1 MEFGEMKWELLAE
14 FIRLSPEKRGDDLAD
29 EVHWLTP
36 WPRRQSRP
44 PVCKHKNI
52 PTWYP
57 LSCAPSTGPTHL
69 EPEGALHTHPSV
81 GSSPCSESYSASPP
95 MGFCPK
101 ELKSESQRGLSTP
114 VFITVSLTTVRVWN
128 DLNVGNRWTDE
139 EDATGTCKGTPL
151 RLQREKFCKMG
162 QHKWSLRTL
171 CSVNKSIRKNL
182 GSTYMRYV
190 KWKSQIPMVSKSR
203 TLVTETG
210 NRGEREVTEGQAGSF
225 SQVRWTNPRVCCTA
239 LKQQSTIMDYDHLMS
254 LTGYVRYSDTNK
266 LVYETQNH
274 RCREQIC
281 GYQGSRGGTN

>member
-1 MEFGEMKWELLAE
+1 M
-14 FIRLSPEKRGDDLAD
+14 S
-29 EVHWLTP
+29 
-36 WPRRQSRP
+36 
-44 PVCKHKNI
+44 
-52 PTWYP
+52 
-57 LSCAPSTGPTHL
+57 
-69 EPEGALHTHPSV
+69 
-81 GSSPCSESYSASPP
+81 
-95 MGFCPK
+95 
-101 ELKSESQRGLSTP
+101 
-114 VFITVSLTTVRVWN
+114 
-128 DLNVGNRWTDE
+128 GNRWTDE
-139 EDATGTCKGTPL
+139 EDATGTCKGTPF

-254 LTGYVRYSDTNK
+254 LTGYVRYSNTNE

-274 RCREQIC
+274 RRREQIC